1 MPIFSSM
8 RGSIFYRQIFKPLL
22 DRLFALFLIVFTLP
36 LQIFIA
42 LLLTVHFSK
51 SPIFIQSRIGR
62 GERVFPILKFRTM
75 KEDEDNES
83 LSWFGR
89 LLRSSSLDEL
99 PQVYN
104 ILIGQMSFI
113 GPRPLLVEYLD
124 YYNAEEKRRHEVYPG
139 ITGWAQINGR
149 NKIDWP
155 MRMMLDIEYVD
166 NLSFLLD
173 LKIMAKTFLEV
184 FRWKRTTFNDN
195 VIITFSEYASK
206 R

>member
-51 SPIFIQSRIGR
+51 SPIFIQSRVGR

-173 LKIMAKTFLEV
+173 LKILARTFLEV